1 MIFRDHSTCPIP
13 DLFLMLGKKKKR
25 KQQLVVALSKTMAL
39 PKCAHVYNKTTTTT
53 TTKTTTSL
61 DPANFGPVPRA
72 VGMAISGALSTH
84 VGFLGPVNSFS
95 FFYFFIFGDKVNVVS
110 NCIESMCHKPRNK
123 KLKTKKTKKKQ
134 KPR

>member
-1 MIFRDHSTCPIP
+1 MIFRDRSTCPIP
-13 DLFLMLGKKKKR
+13 DLFLMLGKKKK
-25 KQQLVVALSKTMAL
+25 KEQLVVALSKTMAL
-39 PKCAHVYNKTTTTT
+39 HKCAHVYTKTTT

-95 FFYFFIFGDKVNVVS
+95 FFFFGDKVNVVS
-110 NCIESMCHKPRNK
+110 NCIESMCHKPSNK
-123 KLKTKKTKKKQ
+123 KN
-134 KPR
+134 